1 MSRNDGLI
9 RRLIALTLLVVA
21 LASAATVHGA
31 SPASGEPA
39 RLAVKGAG
47 FFRDR
52 ELQAALTRLLGQPQ
66 ARLDTNA
73 IEDAAVILMSALGD
87 EGFQRAAVDIFAELD
102 DGATRRFTFDPT
114 FETPLPRPLSARA
127 VTFELRRGVRHTV
140 DTVEFNGLSVLPER
154 QARALFR
161 SDAALFL
168 TARSNAFSPS
178 RLNRSADALLGEL
191 RQRGRVE
198 AEVRTRTAVNE
209 QNGRVAVTVDVS
221 EGQAWTVTELAYQRE
236 EGDDVPL
243 PPASRWLGR
252 AWSPTL
258 QEDVREAIRHA
269 YYERGYP
276 DVGVH
281 VIAEAG
287 EESAA
292 GTEAGIVATIVAGPR
307 VTMGQARFEGAPRMR
322 ESVLRR
328 RVRLAAGAP
337 LNLMALENARYRL
350 SRIGIFEAVE
360 LRFVPEDGAVRDP
373 VFRLREGPRYE
384 TSLLFGYG
392 SYEQVRGGV
401 EHRQRNLFG
410 LAHQSRLELVQSM
423 KSSSGDY
430 TYTVPELFGESLD
443 GTGRL
448 FGLQRKEIAFL
459 RQEYGVNVALKR
471 AVRQIGGEVTAGYTF
486 QALRN
491 RRNSLSTRTTDE
503 RQLNVASLLFAI
515 GGDRRDNPLR
525 PRNGY
530 RWSAQVELADPRL
543 GSQATY
549 QRSEVAAGYH
559 TRWGGSR
566 WIHAGVSHGVI
577 TTAGANDVS
586 LPVNKRFFPGG
597 DSSIR
602 GYKRGQAAPRGADG
616 LFVGAK
622 SVLLVNLELE
632 QAVTPNWSAV
642 VFWDGLGMAES
653 LRDYPMRDRLHTAGA
668 GVRYQTLIG
677 PLRLE
682 YGRNLNPRPD
692 DPSGTWQF
700 SVGYPF

>member
-1 MSRNDGLI
+1 MSRSDGRL
-9 RRLIALTLLVVA
+9 RRLAALTLLLFA
-21 LASAATVHGA
+21 LAPAARSQGPAPVSAET
-31 SPASGEPA
+31 A
-39 RLAVKGAG
+39 RLAVRGAG

-52 ELQAALTRLLGQPQ
+52 ELQAALSRLLGRQQ
-66 ARLDTNA
+66 AKLDTNA
-73 IEDAAVILMSALGD
+73 IEDAAVILVSALGD
-87 EGFQRAAVDIFAELD
+87 EGYLHAAVDIVAELE
-102 DGATRRFTFDPT
+102 DGGTRRFTFDPT
-114 FETPLPRPLSARA
+114 FATPLPRPLHARA
-127 VTFELRRGVRHTV
+127 VTFELRRGVRYTV
-140 DTVEFNGLSVLPER
+140 DTVRFNGLSALPER

-168 TARSNAFSPS
+168 TARSNAFSPA

-198 AEVRTRTAVNE
+198 AGVRTSTAVNE
-209 QNGRVAVTVDVS
+209 RSGRVAVTVDVR
-221 EGQAWTVTELAYQRE
+221 EGPAWTVTDMSYQRD
-236 EGDDVPL
+236 EGDGVPL

-281 VIAEAG
+281 VVAEAG
-287 EESAA
+287 EQSPA
-292 GTEAGIVATIVAGPR
+292 GTGAGLVATIVAGPR
-307 VTMGQARFEGAPRMR
+307 VTMGQARFEGAARMR

-328 RVRLAAGAP
+328 RVQLAAGAP
-337 LNLMALENARYRL
+337 LDLMALEHARYRL
-350 SRIGIFEAVE
+350 SRLGLFEAVE
-360 LRFVPEDGAVRDP
+360 LRFEPADGTVRDP

-471 AVRQIGGEVTAGYTF
+471 PVRRIGGEVTAGYTF

-491 RRNSLSTRTTDE
+491 RRSSLSTRTTDE
-503 RQLNVASLLFAI
+503 RQLNVASLLFAV

-525 PRNGY
+525 PRSGY
-530 RWSAQVELADPRL
+530 HWSTQVELADPRL

-549 QRSEVAAGYH
+549 QRSEFAAAYH

-577 TTAGANDVS
+577 TTAGATDVA

-622 SVLLVNLELE
+622 SVVLVNVELE

-642 VFWDGLGMAES
+642 LFWDGLGMTES

-677 PLRLE
+677 PVRLE